1 MFWKKLNGRIYE
13 FIAVTSFRQLP
24 RDNLLYGQRD
34 YEFKLSDG
42 STETAHFEPEE
53 WQKLERALRDGGTVI
68 NG

>member
-1 MFWKKLNGRIYE
+1 MFWKKLNVNVYD

-24 RDNLLYGQRD
+24 RENLLYGQRV

-42 STETAHFEPEE
+42 STETVHFEQEE
-53 WQKLERALRDGGTVI
+53 WEKLEKSFRNGGTVI

>member
-1 MFWKKLNGRIYE
+1 MFWKKLNGSVYD
-13 FIAVTSFRQLP
+13 FIAVTSFRQLR

-42 STETAHFEPEE
+42 STETRHFELKE
-53 WQKLERALRDGGTVI
+53 WQKLERALCDGGAVI